1 MPRPPHP
8 EPDELAQLI
17 ADRDRYREWLQNLA
31 DQKDEIPEA
40 VFSRVQLDYRARLK
54 DVYRQL
60 RTRLDGVRALH
71 AERLTELRDTRS
83 HLQERQDELAEAEL
97 RHRVGE
103 YERDRWQQIQRTLS
117 SQIEAAEQARAELQ
131 EAVDRLEETLVEIG
145 RISEEVDQFDDAA
158 FVRSLMEG
166 AAQEKDDDE
175 GEDEEKE
182 DQEEEEAPAEPEVEE
197 DPQDE
202 VRQDPPERA
211 REPAV
216 RAPRPAVEA
225 PTHPAMPPPPPPIG
239 EPKPRRTVECRTCG
253 MFNVSG
259 ARFCEYCGG
268 AL

>member
-1 MPRPPHP
+1 MPRRPRNP

-17 ADRDRYREWLQNLA
+17 ADRDKYREWLQNLA
-31 DQKDEIPEA
+31 GQKDEIPEA
-40 VFSRVQLDYRARLK
+40 VFARVQLDYRARLK

-60 RTRLDGVRALH
+60 RTRLEGVRALH
-71 AERLTELRDTRS
+71 AERVTELRDTRS
-83 HLQERQDELAEAEL
+83 HLQAKQNELAEAEL

-117 SQIEAAEQARAELQ
+117 SQIEAAEQACAELQ
-131 EAVDRLEETLVEIG
+131 EAVDRLEETLLEID

-166 AAQEKDDDE
+166 TAQEEDDQEE
-175 GEDEEKE
+175 GEDEEDQVE
-182 DQEEEEAPAEPEVEE
+182 DE
-197 DPQDE
+197 DE
-202 VRQDPPERA
+202 VRKDPPERA
-211 REPAV
+211 PVPAV
-216 RAPRPAVEA
+216 RTPRPAVEA
-225 PTHPAMPPPPPPIG
+225 PTHPATPPPRPPIG